1 MDLRLERDRVGA
13 LTLQEVGL
21 RSGDQIMVA
30 RRGFTGDDLRML
42 MSILQLGLSVAILIT
57 IQ

>member
-1 MDLRLERDRVGA
+1 LDLRLERDRVGA

-30 RRGFTGDDLRML
+30 RRGFTADDMRML
-42 MSILQLGLSVAILIT
+42 LGIIQVALSVAILIT

>member
-1 MDLRLERDRVGA
+1 MGA

-42 MSILQLGLSVAILIT
+42 LAVLQLGLSVVILIT

>member
-1 MDLRLERDRVGA
+1 LDLRLERDRVGA

-42 MSILQLGLSVAILIT
+42 LGIIQVALSVAILIT